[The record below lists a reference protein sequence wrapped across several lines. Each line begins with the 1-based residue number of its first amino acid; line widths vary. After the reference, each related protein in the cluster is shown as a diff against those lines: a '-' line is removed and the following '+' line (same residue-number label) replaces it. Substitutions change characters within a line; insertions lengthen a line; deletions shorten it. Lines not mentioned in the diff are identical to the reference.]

1 MMSDDRPTDAEPRRT
16 QQADDEAARHFQHLT
31 GMSAEAARQ
40 WVAFSAGRNAVRPP
54 RPS

>member
-1 MMSDDRPTDAEPRRT
+1 MTDDRLPDAEPRRT

-31 GMSAEAARQ
+31 GMSVEAARA
-40 WVAFSAGRNAVRPP
+40 WVAFNAGRNAVRPP